1 MLSIPMKM
9 TNTYDV
15 SKRVKSTE
23 AEDKNAIDA
32 ASEAASASDQ
42 GIIGPGNP
50 CIDVAQAAFGSLVK
64 DRGLDDDGDVPGQS
78 DLVPKKWFNKL
89 DARVNEAN
97 KKADADKDKID
108 MVVPKKTQQ

>member
-1 MLSIPMKM
+1 
-9 TNTYDV
+9 
-15 SKRVKSTE
+15 
-23 AEDKNAIDA
+23 
-32 ASEAASASDQ
+32 
-42 GIIGPGNP
+42 
-50 CIDVAQAAFGSLVK
+50 
-64 DRGLDDDGDVPGQS
+64 LDDDGDVPGQS